1 MLLLTEHES
10 EQPENRLEFAVSFPE
25 KLPCD
30 QFHKL
35 KSRRQLQLQIPF
47 QVLPI
52 NDSYLMHLLVK
63 ELNER
68 LFNLANS
75 LTKFSK

>member
-1 MLLLTEHES
+1 MLLLTEHGS
-10 EQPENRLEFAVSFPE
+10 EQPENRLEFAASLPE

-30 QFHKL
+30 QLHKL

-52 NDSYLMHLLVK
+52 NDSYLMHLLLD
-63 ELNER
+63 EG
-68 LFNLANS
+68 LFH
-75 LTKFSK
+75 F